1 MPDHNALTATSSEL
15 RLRAEKMLNTAS
27 PPEEM
32 RMLVRELLN
41 HTATLEAECDKLRQ
55 AQSIDPYDLAPIGFC
70 TIDSGG
76 LILKAN
82 VGAATLLG
90 SVPTALVNRPF
101 SEFVVEH
108 DRPDFSA
115 LKSAL
120 FATHFPQTCEL
131 RLQRAD
137 DTTCWVRIE
146 AIPLM
151 DENFRDLARV
161 MIRDISVRKQAEIS
175 LAENEHRLRTL
186 VQTIPDLV
194 WLKDTNGIYL
204 ACNHAF
210 ERFFGAKQADIVGK
224 TDYDFVDKA
233 LADFFLEHD
242 RQAMALDKPS
252 MNEEWLTFADGGY
265 HGLFETIKTPVHD
278 DTGKVIGVLGIAR
291 DITVHKKTETDLETS
306 KIFLE
311 TLLNAI
317 PVPIFYKDTEG
328 RYLGFNKAFEDLFGT
343 EKETLVGKSVF
354 DIAPKELAETY
365 HAKDLEVFQNP
376 GTQIY
381 ESEAQT
387 ARGEKRRVIF
397 HKAPFKDS
405 TGTIAG
411 LIGAIMDITEQK
423 HAEEQ
428 LKKTQAALR
437 ASRDNN

>member
-1 MPDHNALTATSSEL
+1 MPDRNSLRTNSSEL
-15 RLRAEKMLNTAS
+15 HLRAETMLNAAS
-27 PPEEM
+27 SPEKM
-32 RMLVRELLN
+32 RMLVQELLDY
-41 HTATLEAECDKLRQ
+41 TSALEAECDKLRQ

-70 TIDSGG
+70 TINSRGI
-76 LILKAN
+76 ILKAN

-90 SVPTALVNRPF
+90 SVLTALVNRPF

-115 LKSAL
+115 LASAL
-120 FATHFPQTCEL
+120 FATHIPQTCEL

-146 AIPLM
+146 AISLM
-151 DENFRDLARV
+151 DENFRDLARI

-186 VQTIPDLV
+186 VQTIPDLI

-224 TDYDFVDKA
+224 TDHDFVDKE

-242 RQAMALDKPS
+242 RRAMALGKPS
-252 MNEEWLTFADGGY
+252 MNEEWLTFADDGY
-265 HGLFETIKTPVHD
+265 HGLFETIKTPMHD
-278 DTGKVIGVLGIAR
+278 DTGNVIGVLGIAR
-291 DITVHKKTETDLETS
+291 DITVHKKTEADLEAST
-306 KIFLE
+306 IFLE

-317 PVPIFYKDTEG
+317 PIPIFYKDTDG

-343 EKETLVGKSVF
+343 PKETLIGKNVF

-387 ARGEKRRVIF
+387 ASGEKRRVIF

-405 TGTIAG
+405 TGNIAG
-411 LIGAIMDITEQK
+411 LIGAIMDMTEQK

-428 LKKTQAALR
+428 LKKTQAALK
-437 ASRDNN
+437 ASRDKS

>member
-1 MPDHNALTATSSEL
+1 MEEKSDDSHYQNRLSKGGRMPDQNSLTANSSAL
-15 RLRAEKMLNTAS
+15 RLRAEKMLNAAS
-27 PPEEM
+27 SPEEM
-32 RMLVRELLN
+32 RILVQDLLDC
-41 HTATLEAECDKLRQ
+41 TSALEAEYDKLRQ

-70 TIDSGG
+70 TIDSRGI
-76 LILKAN
+76 ILKAN
-82 VGAATLLG
+82 IGAATLLG
-90 SVPTALVNRPF
+90 SVLTALVNRPF

-120 FATHFPQTCEL
+120 FETHVPQTCEI
-131 RLQRAD
+131 RLQHAD

-146 AIPLM
+146 AISLM

-175 LAENEHRLRTL
+175 LAENEHRLRAL
-186 VQTIPDLV
+186 VQTIPDLI

-224 TDYDFVDKA
+224 TDHDFVDKE

-242 RQAMALDKPS
+242 RKAMALGKPS
-252 MNEEWLTFADGGY
+252 MNEEWLTFADDGY
-265 HGLFETIKTPVHD
+265 HGLFETIKTPMHD
-278 DTGKVIGVLGIAR
+278 DAGNVIGVLGIAR
-291 DITVHKKTETDLETS
+291 DITLHKKTETDLETS

-317 PVPIFYKDTEG
+317 PIPIFYKDTEG
-328 RYLGFNKAFEDLFGT
+328 RYIGFNKAFEDLFDT
-343 EKETLVGKSVF
+343 PKETLIGKSVF
-354 DIAPKELAETY
+354 DIAPKKLAETY

-381 ESEAQT
+381 ESEVTTPAGDT
-387 ARGEKRRVIF
+387 RKVVF
-397 HKAPFKDS
+397 HKAPLTDASGK
-405 TGTIAG
+405 IAG
-411 LIGAIMDITEQK
+411 LIGAIMDVT
-423 HAEEQ
+423 
-428 LKKTQAALR
+428 
-437 ASRDNN
+437 